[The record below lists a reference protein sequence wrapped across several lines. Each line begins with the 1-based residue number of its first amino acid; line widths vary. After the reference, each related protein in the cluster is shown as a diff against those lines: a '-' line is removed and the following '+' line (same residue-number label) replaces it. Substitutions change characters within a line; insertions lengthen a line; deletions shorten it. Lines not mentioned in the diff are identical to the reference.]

1 MPQCITSQCVK
12 PAGQRADEREGV
24 GEAHGLHVLE
34 VGGNCDMD
42 RCQGVN
48 RANRKNE
55 RKRDKEEGWSVEV
68 SECVRLHVYVAQNF
82 LSWGQTLTHE

>member
-12 PAGQRADEREGV
+12 PAGQRTDEREGV
-24 GEAHGLHVLE
+24 GEAYGLHVLE
-34 VGGNCDMD
+34 VGGNRDMN

-68 SECVRLHVYVAQNF
+68 SDCMFVWHKTFF
-82 LSWGQTLTHE
+82 LGGQTLTHE